1 MRILAAL
8 VALLVVVGCGDSG
21 PTPEEQ
27 VRSAVTEFGRATA
40 AKDYDALCDHILAPE
55 LIEEAESIGLPCEV
69 ALQQALGDVED
80 PRLTIGRV
88 EVRDERATARVQTAA
103 SGQDPS
109 EDTLELVRVNGRWR
123 IASLGS

>member
-1 MRILAAL
+1 VRIVAAL
-8 VALLVVVGCGDSG
+8 ALLLVVGCGDTG

-27 VRSAVTEFGRATA
+27 VRATVTEFGRATA